1 MRVFHFMRYK
11 WWFLGALSAVTVFAF
26 VTVFVVGLDFGID
39 FRGGVRMQIAVDQ
52 PTTVDEVRTVVT
64 STGVKDPVVQSVTG
78 PSGSS
83 SFLITAQEMSVDQQ
97 NQVKAELDSQYG
109 VTEGSVSTETVGA
122 SFGRETTNRAFIAI
136 AIAVVAIVAYLSF
149 RFEFKFAIPAIV
161 ALIHDVGLTLGI
173 YSATNR
179 LVTTATVAAILTI
192 LGYSV
197 HDTIIVFDRMRENT
211 LLMKKETYGDM
222 VDLSIRQTMIRSINT
237 TIALLLPLLA
247 ILIFGGPTLKDFA
260 FALTI
265 GVLTGT
271 YSSFFVASPMVVLW
285 KEREPR
291 YRKRLVAAG
300 TAGQVMLD
308 VEEPRSVSRPAEA
321 ATPRS
326 GASGSGGGANLLRLG
341 FRRRVRKVRPPSDQ
355 LRRGKSAHPAERR
368 MPCLKRPRRTR
379 ALNSSRRL
387 RASVI

>member
-39 FRGGVRMQIAVDQ
+39 FRGGVRMQVAVDQ
-52 PTTVDEVRTVVT
+52 PATVDEVRTVVT

-300 TAGQVMLD
+300 TAGQVVLD
-308 VEEPRSVSRPAEA
+308 VEEPRSASRPAEA

-326 GASGSGGGANLLRLG
+326 SASGSGGGSKPAQA
-341 FRRRVRKVRPPSDQ
+341 RVSQK
-355 LRRGKSAHPAERR
+355 GKKGKTS
-368 MPCLKRPRRTR
+368 KRPAAKGKKRT
-379 ALNSSRRL
+379 SR
-387 RASVI
+387 

>member
-26 VTVFVVGLDFGID
+26 ITVFIVGLDFGID
-39 FRGGVRMQIAVDQ
+39 FKGGTRMQISLEKTATVDQ
-52 PTTVDEVRTVVT
+52 VRAVVT
-64 STGVKDPVVQSVTG
+64 AAGVKEPVVQSISG
-78 PSGSS
+78 PSGAA
-83 SFLITAQEMSVDQQ
+83 SFLITAQEITPDEQTAID
-97 NQVKAELDSQYG
+97 KALTGQYG
-109 VTEGSVSTETVGA
+109 VIEASKSVDSVGG

-136 AIAVVAIVAYLSF
+136 AIAVVAIIAYLSF
-149 RFEFKFAIPAIV
+149 RFEFKFAIPALV

-173 YSATNR
+173 YAVTQR

-197 HDTIIVFDRMRENT
+197 HDTIIVYDRMRENT

-237 TIALLLPLLA
+237 TIALLLPLLS

-271 YSSFFVASPMVVLW
+271 YSSFFVASAMVVLW

-291 YRKRLVAAG
+291 YRKRLLAASAAG
-300 TAGQVMLD
+300 GQVMLEVD
-308 VEEPRSVSRPAEA
+308 DFDGDAPATAGSSKGKTA
-321 ATPRS
+321 AT
-326 GASGSGGGANLLRLG
+326 GST
-341 FRRRVRKVRPPSDQ
+341 
-355 LRRGKSAHPAERR
+355 KSAQAVQPRVSQK
-368 MPCLKRPRRTR
+368 PKKGKTSKRPVAKGTKRT
-379 ALNSSRRL
+379 SR
-387 RASVI
+387 